1 MIKIEKQPILKD
13 STHKCGYVLD
23 SKKIIK
29 NSKEKYYYIYDTF
42 NKIVGVA
49 EHLTVENKEVYANM
63 YLFGDFGK
71 DRDFPLRVEIDK
83 DKDKI
88 IHFKLEYP
96 QGYMVK

>member
-1 MIKIEKQPILKD
+1 
-13 STHKCGYVLD
+13 
-23 SKKIIK
+23 
-29 NSKEKYYYIYDTF
+29 
-42 NKIVGVA
+42 
-49 EHLTVENKEVYANM
+49 M

-83 DKDKI
+83 DKDAI